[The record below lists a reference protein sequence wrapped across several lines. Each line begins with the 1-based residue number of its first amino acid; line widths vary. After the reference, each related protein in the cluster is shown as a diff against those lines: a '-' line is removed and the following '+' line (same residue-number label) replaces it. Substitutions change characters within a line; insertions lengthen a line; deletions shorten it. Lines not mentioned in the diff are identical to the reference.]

1 MVRIFHLM
9 SSQFRFTSP
18 VSDSVHQSLYKTHAA
33 TEMAIFTGLL
43 AAMGSSSTP
52 ALFLVVILPCLLF
65 SLLWF
70 LKRTWWDP
78 MRITRMMEAQGIK
91 GPAYTFFRGS
101 TAEASKLLAGALA
114 KPMELSHNVFPRVQ
128 PHFSSWFKTYGRNVL
143 IWQGTT
149 PRLVVGEAELVKE
162 ILNDRMGV
170 FPKGETPEF
179 FKKLLG
185 DGLAM
190 TKGKKWARHRKLANH
205 SFRVECIKRMIPEV
219 VEEVESM
226 MARWEAMEGKEVDL
240 SKEFTVFASEIISRF
255 AFGSSYAEGNAI
267 FTNID
272 RLALIVA
279 RNSFNVRLP
288 LVRKLLQSPDDIESK
303 RLEEEIRES
312 ILKIVKKR
320 EMMKEKGDINGYGDD
335 LLGSLLSA
343 LHEANDE
350 ERITLQDLID
360 ECKTFYFG
368 GHETTA
374 TMLSWTFLLLAT
386 NPEWQEMA
394 RAEVAEIFG
403 DRSLTSDDTAAVA
416 KLKTLAM
423 ILNESMR
430 LYPPV
435 LNIMRVT
442 ERKTMLGKLVVPKG
456 MELHL
461 SPLII
466 HHDRS
471 VWGDDAQ
478 LFRPERFAEGVAT
491 AVAKARGGAA
501 FFPFGGGQ
509 RVCVGQGMA
518 MLEARVALAMI
529 LRRYAF
535 TISPGY
541 VHPDSSYYNQAAVWD
556 SGSSSEALS

>member
-1 MVRIFHLM
+1 
-9 SSQFRFTSP
+9 
-18 VSDSVHQSLYKTHAA
+18 
-33 TEMAIFTGLL
+33 
-43 AAMGSSSTP
+43 MGSSSTP
-52 ALFLVVILPCLLF
+52 ALFLLVILPCLLF
-65 SLLWF
+65 SLLRF

-78 MRITRMMEAQGIK
+78 IRITRMMEAQGIK
-91 GPAYTFFRGS
+91 GPSYTFFRGS

-128 PHFSSWFKTYGRNVL
+128 PHFSSWFKTYGKPIVFNLFRPDLVLLSDSWVCNLGQGRNVL
-143 IWQGTT
+143 IWQGST
-149 PRLVVGEAELVKE
+149 PRLVVGETELVKE
-162 ILNDRMGV
+162 ILNDRKGV
-170 FPKGETPEF
+170 FPKGVTPEIH
-179 FKKLLG
+179 KKLLG

-205 SFRVECIKRMIPEV
+205 SFRVECIKRMIPEI

-226 MARWEAMEGKEVDL
+226 MDKWEAMESREVDL
-240 SKEFTVFASEIISRF
+240 FKDFTVFASEIISRF

-272 RLALIVA
+272 RLALIAA
-279 RNSFNVRLP
+279 RNSLTVRLP
-288 LVRKLLQSPDDIESK
+288 LVRKLLRSPDDIESK
-303 RLEEEIRES
+303 RLEEEMRES

-350 ERITLQDLID
+350 EGITLQDLID

-374 TMLSWTFLLLAT
+374 TMLSWTFLLLAI
-386 NPEWQEMA
+386 NPEWQEKA
-394 RAEVAEIFG
+394 RAEFAEIFG
-403 DRSLTSDDTAAVA
+403 DRSLTLDDTAAVA
-416 KLKTLAM
+416 KLKTLTM

-435 LNIMRVT
+435 LNIMRVA

-471 VWGDDAQ
+471 VWGDDAH
-478 LFRPERFAEGVAT
+478 LFRPERFAHGVAT
-491 AVAKARGGAA
+491 ALAKARGGVA
-501 FFPFGGGQ
+501 FLPFGGGQ
-509 RVCVGQGMA
+509 RICVGQGMA

-541 VHPDSSYYNQAAVWD
+541 VHAPMPRITIRPQYGIQV
-556 SGSSSEALS
+556 LLQKL

>member
-541 VHPDSSYYNQAAVWD
+541 VHSPIPRITIRPQYGIQV
-556 SGSSSEALS
+556 LLQKL